1 MTISFQE
8 LASAGK
14 SIVPVIA
21 LPSLDC
27 AQPLADTLSSCGFHV
42 LEITLRTD
50 CALEAI
56 KLLSDTRPNLV
67 IGAGTVK
74 NSGQLTQAIA
84 AGAQF
89 VVSPGTDAVMIEQA
103 NNQGVA
109 LVPGVMTPSEIMIAE
124 NHGLDTVKLF
134 PAALAGGTDFISAM
148 SAIFPTIK
156 FFPTGGV
163 SEDNV
168 NQYLSLPNVVCAGG
182 TWLTPKSLM
191 EKGHWDK
198 IHEIA
203 QRC

>member
-1 MTISFQE
+1 
-8 LASAGK
+8 
-14 SIVPVIA
+14 
-21 LPSLDC
+21 
-27 AQPLADTLSSCGFHV
+27 
-42 LEITLRTD
+42 
-50 CALEAI
+50 
-56 KLLSDTRPNLV
+56 
-67 IGAGTVK
+67 
-74 NSGQLTQAIA
+74 
-84 AGAQF
+84 
-89 VVSPGTDAVMIEQA
+89 
-103 NNQGVA
+103 
-109 LVPGVMTPSEIMIAE
+109 
-124 NHGLDTVKLF
+124 
-134 PAALAGGTDFISAM
+134 M